1 MHAAEARRTLHG
13 QFGGHLCRLVQI
25 RKKGLGPAMA
35 HDEPQR
41 VLLAH
46 GGGGQL
52 TSQLIRELILPNL
65 KNEALSSLGDSA
77 CLELASKSIC
87 LTTDSYVVKPLFFHG
102 GDIGKLAVCG
112 TINDLAV
119 AGSRPVA
126 LTLSLIVEEGFEMGL
141 LERILQSIGRTA
153 RENHVS
159 IVTGDTKTVERG
171 SADGV
176 FINTAGIGIRLPGV
190 NPGLDRI
197 AVGDKV
203 LINGTIGDHG
213 MAIMSVREGLTFET
227 ELVSDSAALHT
238 LVAAMLD
245 VTRDIH
251 CLRDA
256 TRGGVAAVLNEL
268 AERSQVGFSLD
279 EQAIPVRPAVQAACE
294 MLGMDPLY
302 VANEGKLIAIV
313 PREHAGAVR
322 GARLVGGVQQAQHLQ
337 LALGEH
343 LLFGRAHIGGS
354 LHHAAE
360 HLFGDGRVQHR
371 LPCVDSPHGIDQ
383 IAAAGVLEQIAGSP
397 RLQDGKD
404 ILVIVI
410 RRKDEHR
417 HLGHA
422 GLDPLGRLDAVHAGH
437 TDIQHGHIGP
447 LLLRHGDGLAS
458 VAGLGHHAEVLL
470 ALQDLA
476 RPLAHH
482 HVVICQ

>member
-1 MHAAEARRTLHG
+1 
-13 QFGGHLCRLVQI
+13 
-25 RKKGLGPAMA
+25 MA

-77 CLELASKSIC
+77 CLELASTSIC

-153 RENHVS
+153 RENRVS

-197 AVGDKV
+197 AVGDKI

-213 MAIMSVREGLTFET
+213 MTIISQREGIRFESQ
-227 ELVSDSAALHT
+227 LVSDCAALADLT
-238 LVAAMLD
+238 CRLFEQAGGVKFM
-245 VTRDIH
+245 
-251 CLRDA
+251 RDA
-256 TRGGVAAVLNEL
+256 TRGGLAAVLNEMVEG
-268 AERSQVGFSLD
+268 ADFGIEIRD
-279 EQAIPVRPAVQAACE
+279 ADIPIKPSVQAAAD
-294 MLGMDPLY
+294 MLGFDVLNI
-302 VANEGKLIAIV
+302 ANEGKFV
-313 PREHAGAVR
+313 AV
-322 GARLVGGVQQAQHLQ
+322 V
-337 LALGEH
+337 
-343 LLFGRAHIGGS
+343 
-354 LHHAAE
+354 
-360 HLFGDGRVQHR
+360 
-371 LPCVDSPHGIDQ
+371 SPETADACLSVCRSH
-383 IAAAGVLEQIAGSP
+383 
-397 RLQDGKD
+397 
-404 ILVIVI
+404 
-410 RRKDEHR
+410 
-417 HLGHA
+417 
-422 GLDPLGRLDAVHAGH
+422 PLGRDAAL
-437 TDIQHGHIGP
+437 IGEVVASQGVP
-447 LLLRHGDGLAS
+447 LVELRTKIGGKRIVQMPYGRELP
-458 VAGLGHHAEVLL
+458 
-470 ALQDLA
+470 
-476 RPLAHH
+476 R
-482 HVVICQ
+482 IC